1 MALEAQAEEDA
12 AEAVAEAGDLAEPAG
27 AGRAGNH
34 RYNLTFS
41 VSARNI
47 FNNVNLATPIGNL
60 SSPLFG
66 QSNGLASGFGSSAT
80 ANRQLTCRFRLISNA

>member
-1 MALEAQAEEDA
+1 MAEVDL
-12 AEAVAEAGDLAEPAG
+12 AGDAEVG
-27 AGRAGNH
+27 FGRRRTNH

-41 VSARNI
+41 VAARNI
-47 FNNVNLATPIGNL
+47 FNNVNLALPIGNL

-80 ANRQLTCRFRLISNA
+80 ANRRIDLQVSFNF